1 MSVEVECAACFN
13 RGGGAGWVA
22 RATHGT
28 VHWLCPACVA
38 SDSQP
43 VPVVSSDDLARLTQ
57 SQAQRAISVC
67 PKCGANQKDA
77 KGDSSPTPSRARRSA
92 AAAAAPVAPPPPP
105 EPDLDEI
112 EPVEGAVVAD
122 DDEEDLV
129 FKGADGEED
138 EDEDEEE

>member
-1 MSVEVECAACFN
+1 MPAGGYYLAAPMAAKDLGSKYICFKCS
-13 RGGGAGWVA
+13 
-22 RATHGT
+22 TKFYDMKK
-28 VHWLCPACVA
+28 PE
-38 SDSQP
+38 P
-43 VPVVSSDDLARLTQ
+43 
-57 SQAQRAISVC
+57 VC